1 MMSRPRPR
9 AAATLVSLLALLSQ
23 PCDGF
28 VPLSPSRITKS
39 AQNVLQEPNAVDGG
53 AAPTIMPD
61 LTPKQLN
68 KLEGR
73 LLKNMRETC
82 QKFDMIEDGDHIM
95 VCVSGGKDSATMLHL
110 LQNMQQRLAPAGTN
124 FTITAVHLNQVQ
136 PGYDG
141 TTLVEWL
148 DETDIPYQIIK
159 EDTYSI
165 VKDKTPEGKTYC
177 SLCSRLRRGIL
188 YSIAHDIGATKIA
201 LGHHA
206 DDAIETLLLN
216 AVHSGQLKAMPAR
229 YYSSDRNMHV
239 IRPLMSAVEDDIRQ
253 YAQAMDFPILPC
265 NLCGSQPDAHRAKMK
280 MLVGLLDSMNPNAK
294 RNIHT
299 ALGDVR
305 PSHLLDTGLREACGL
320 DGKTGEIVDAERAGL
335 IRGFD
340 GILGASNNGVR
351 EGRSEDG
358 KTADGDGAAP
368 DEQYP
373 QSFIESLL

>member
-1 MMSRPRPR
+1 M
-9 AAATLVSLLALLSQ
+9 SLLALLSQ

-61 LTPKQLN
+61 LPPEQLN

>member
-1 MMSRPRPR
+1 MLSSPR
-9 AAATLVSLLALLSQ
+9 
-23 PCDGF
+23 CDGF
-28 VPLSPSRITKS
+28 VFAPSPRIKS
-39 AQNVLQEPNAVDGG
+39 AHHVLQQPSD
-53 AAPTIMPD
+53 TIPPD
-61 LTPKQLN
+61 LTTKQLN

-82 QKFDMIEDGDHIM
+82 RKFDMIEDGDHIM

-110 LQNMQQRLAPAGTN
+110 LQTMQQRLAPAGTN
-124 FTITAVHLNQVQ
+124 FTITAVHLNQQQ

-141 TTLVEWL
+141 SALIEWL
-148 DETDIPYQIIK
+148 DETGIPYQIVE

-216 AVHSGQLKAMPAR
+216 AVHSGQLKSMPAR

-239 IRPLMSAVEDDIRQ
+239 IRPLMSCLEDDIRQ

-294 RNIHT
+294 RNMHT
-299 ALGDVR
+299 AMGDVR
-305 PSHLLDTGLREACGL
+305 PSHLLDARLREACGL
-320 DGKTGEIVDAERAGL
+320 DGKTGEIVDAKRASL
-335 IRGFD
+335 IRGFE
-340 GILGASNNGVR
+340 GILSNDDT
-351 EGRSEDG
+351 EGGSSESD
-358 KTADGDGAAP
+358 ADGAAP

-373 QSFIESLL
+373 KSFIESLL

>member
-1 MMSRPRPR
+1 MHVV
-9 AAATLVSLLALLSQ
+9 ALLSLLALLISS
-23 PCDGF
+23 PHCDGF
-28 VPLSPSRITKS
+28 ISSPVSSPRTRTHHVLHQPSAEQAPSDTPLPR
-39 AQNVLQEPNAVDGG
+39 A
-53 AAPTIMPD
+53 
-61 LTPKQLN
+61 QLN

-95 VCVSGGKDSATMLHL
+95 VCISGGKDSACMLHL
-110 LQNMQQRLAPAGTN
+110 LQNMQKRLAPAGTN
-124 FTITAVHLNQVQ
+124 FAITAIHLNQVQ

-148 DETDIPYQIIK
+148 DETGIPYRIIK

-239 IRPLMSAVEDDIRQ
+239 IRPLMSCLEDDIRQ
-253 YAQAMDFPILPC
+253 YADAMDFPILPC

-294 RNIHT
+294 RNIHN

-305 PSHLLDTGLREACGL
+305 PSHLLDVGLRVACGL
-320 DGKTGEIVDAERAGL
+320 DGKTGEIIDADRAGL

-340 GILGASNNGVR
+340 GVLANSGR
-351 EGRSEDG
+351 EVGEGSGDEDS
-358 KTADGDGAAP
+358 ADDGDAAAP
-368 DEQYP
+368 DEKYP
-373 QSFIESLL
+373 LSFIESLL